1 MFGINFKKVKE
12 EVRKE
17 WEKETARLLVFGGYR
32 SDIPVDPECIREEHD
47 DDLPG
52 GGLFASPLLG

>member
-17 WEKETARLLVFGGYR
+17 WEKETAHPLVFGEYR
-32 SDIPVDPECIREEHD
+32 SDIPVDPERICEEHD
-47 DDLPG
+47 DDLSG